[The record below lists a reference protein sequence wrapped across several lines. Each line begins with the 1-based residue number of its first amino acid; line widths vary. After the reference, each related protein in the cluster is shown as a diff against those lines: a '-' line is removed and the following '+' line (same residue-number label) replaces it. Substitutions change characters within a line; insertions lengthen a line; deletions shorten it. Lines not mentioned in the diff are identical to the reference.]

1 MCIWLVDTIV
11 LMIKT
16 YYLPGFSHRLCGRR
30 PRPEAGKVRAKSDEL
45 HGLAAMVARFIPR
58 GLFRPDE
65 GQRDRIFN
73 PWVTFVAFLGQV
85 LTRGSTCRESVRRVQ
100 AWRMAARRSLP
111 GDSSSAYCQ
120 ARHRLPLAL
129 LRAAHE
135 RIGLWIDQHRAEAW
149 LWRSRPVKVLDG
161 CGLSMPDT
169 DANRAR
175 WPYAGGQKP
184 GCGFP
189 TAQMVGVFCLATG
202 RLVRFALESWK
213 AHEIRLARRLLDWV
227 DSGEIILADRGFCG
241 WGLIALLARKK
252 VDVVMRLHQHRKHGG
267 SRQFWRKPQR
277 LGTWSKRE
285 WAQLPN
291 EIAVRIVRFR
301 IEVPG
306 FRTEHIVLA
315 TTLLE
320 AQAYPDD
327 EIAALYARR
336 WSVELFFRDIKA
348 TLGLDVLRCLSPE
361 LIEKEAWLHA
371 IAYNLVRALMIEAA
385 WKHGVELERLSFKG
399 TVDTLRQWA
408 PLFTSPGVRANTAL
422 RELLRIIAA
431 DTVPLRPK
439 RSEPRATKRRPKA
452 YQWLT
457 RPRHQMVVSP
467 SRAMK

>member
-1 MCIWLVDTIV
+1 
-11 LMIKT
+11 
-16 YYLPGFSHRLCGRR
+16 
-30 PRPEAGKVRAKSDEL
+30 
-45 HGLAAMVARFIPR
+45 
-58 GLFRPDE
+58 
-65 GQRDRIFN
+65 
-73 PWVTFVAFLGQV
+73 
-85 LTRGSTCRESVRRVQ
+85 
-100 AWRMAARRSLP
+100 
-111 GDSSSAYCQ
+111 
-120 ARHRLPLAL
+120 
-129 LRAAHE
+129 
-135 RIGLWIDQHRAEAW
+135 
-149 LWRSRPVKVLDG
+149 
-161 CGLSMPDT
+161 
-169 DANRAR
+169 
-175 WPYAGGQKP
+175 
-184 GCGFP
+184 
-189 TAQMVGVFCLATG
+189 
-202 RLVRFALESWK
+202 VRFALESWK